1 MWGKGLKATPL
12 LRSGRSV
19 RSMRS
24 KLPRFPPRLSMNCT
38 SVARQAVLRQPVAV
52 EAWWKY
58 FAAGFRS
65 DLRVA
70 GRRRRALVGLFD

>member
-1 MWGKGLKATPL
+1 
-12 LRSGRSV
+12 
-19 RSMRS
+19 
-24 KLPRFPPRLSMNCT
+24 MNCT
-38 SVARQAVLRQPVAV
+38 SVARQIVLRQPVEV